1 LRDWIRSEAVLLTPD
16 EQEAEALID
25 RYRHQFEVPLTKVVM
40 GLRSFLAT
48 EGELVLVGQRLKR
61 RPRIIDKLGRH
72 PTMRLTEMQDIA
84 GARAVLSG
92 LDAVERVRRRIERA
106 AWDVVTVDDY
116 NGRPKATG
124 YRALHVV
131 VRRDA
136 TLVEVQLRTGWQEDW
151 SQSVERIDARYGLTL
166 KDGEGPDVLLRYLER
181 IAYAL
186 DLTHRHEAL
195 ERRLNADLDVLGQEA
210 AEWLRRMDPKT

>member
-1 LRDWIRSEAVLLTPD
+1 MLLTPD

-84 GARAVLSG
+84 GERAVLSG

-116 NGRPKATG
+116 NARPKVTG
-124 YRALHVV
+124 YRAVHVV

-151 SQSVERIDARYGLTL
+151 AQAVERIDARYGLTL

-195 ERRLNADLDVLGQEA
+195 ERRLNAEFDVLGQEA
-210 AEWLRRMDPKT
+210 AERLRRVDQRT